1 MKPKTVDSLQP
12 RVWRAGRF
20 RLSLHEPLVMAI
32 VNLTPDSFSGDGV
45 DADVTAAL
53 KQAETAVE
61 AGAAV
66 LDFGAESTRPGAQ
79 PVPAEVE
86 WQRLEPVLR
95 AVTKWPVAISV
106 DTRKPEVMAR
116 AVELGAD
123 ILNDVSGFRTA
134 DAVRVAAQ
142 SGCGLCVMHMK
153 GEPQTMQAAPHYD
166 DVVGE
171 VYAFLNAQT
180 RALEAAGVAP
190 ARIVWD
196 PGFGFG
202 KTLEHNVALFRALPR
217 FVASY
222 PVLVGV
228 SRKRMIQ
235 AITGRDEP
243 KARVFGSVAAALKA
257 VALGAAIVRVH
268 DVAATVDALRVWRA
282 LA

>member
-1 MKPKTVDSLQP
+1 
-12 RVWRAGRF
+12 
-20 RLSLHEPLVMAI
+20 
-32 VNLTPDSFSGDGV
+32 
-45 DADVTAAL
+45 
-53 KQAETAVE
+53 
-61 AGAAV
+61 
-66 LDFGAESTRPGAQ
+66 
-79 PVPAEVE
+79 
-86 WQRLEPVLR
+86 
-95 AVTKWPVAISV
+95 
-106 DTRKPEVMAR
+106 
-116 AVELGAD
+116 
-123 ILNDVSGFRTA
+123 
-134 DAVRVAAQ
+134 
-142 SGCGLCVMHMK
+142 
-153 GEPQTMQAAPHYD
+153 MQAAPHYD